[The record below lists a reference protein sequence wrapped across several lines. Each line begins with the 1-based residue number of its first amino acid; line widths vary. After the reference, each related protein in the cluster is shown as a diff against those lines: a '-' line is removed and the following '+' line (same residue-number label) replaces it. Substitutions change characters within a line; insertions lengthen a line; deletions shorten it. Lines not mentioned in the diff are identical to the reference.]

1 MHSQIIIMMM
11 VITIIIIIII
21 IMESSFALF
30 SLSVLINVAKV
41 VRIVV
46 FSARSSSAV
55 KRSQLIILYIYIV
68 LILLFPFDTFANYF
82 VLFLYTR
89 THSPAP

>member
-11 VITIIIIIII
+11 VIIIII

-55 KRSQLIILYIYIV
+55 KRSQLIILCIYIV

-82 VLFLYTR
+82 VLFLYKR